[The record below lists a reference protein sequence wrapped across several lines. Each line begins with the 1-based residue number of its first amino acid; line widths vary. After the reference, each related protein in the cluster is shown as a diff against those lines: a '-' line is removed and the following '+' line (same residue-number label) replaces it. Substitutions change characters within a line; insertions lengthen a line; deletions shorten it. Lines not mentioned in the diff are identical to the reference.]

1 MHTLSLRYPH
11 VFNFNS
17 IKVQLKHEETRYLDI
32 AHVEFQFH
40 KGTIKTCDGTL
51 RRRSS
56 HYFNSIKVQLK
67 LKNSYQDNTF
77 AEFQFHKGTIKTQR
91 NL

>member
-1 MHTLSLRYPH
+1 MHTLSRRYPH

-67 LKNSYQDNTF
+67 L
-77 AEFQFHKGTIKTQR
+77 E
-91 NL
+91 